1 MKKNTLFAAVAAIAI
16 FASFKTMP
24 SETGNMAAA
33 DTTEVVPPAKGKTY
47 QVILDKSELK
57 WKAAK
62 VVGEH
67 YGTLRLKSGELT
79 ADKSKV
85 TAGTFV
91 IDMTS
96 LVCTDNAKVGA
107 HLLNDDFFDV
117 PKYPTATFKITS
129 VKPLANA
136 VAGQLNYNVTGNM
149 TIKGITNAITFPAI
163 IAVREG
169 VVTTKADVVI
179 DRTKFDIKYRSSNFF
194 EDLGNKAIN
203 DEFIVSLDVVAQ
215 KAAI

>member
-1 MKKNTLFAAVAAIAI
+1 MKKNTLLAAIAAVVI
-16 FASFKTMP
+16 FSAFK
-24 SETGNMAAA
+24 SSSSGSGNMAAA
-33 DTTEVVPPAKGKTY
+33 VTTEVAPPAKGKTY
-47 QVILDKSELK
+47 QVVLDKSEMK

-79 ADKSKV
+79 ADKNKV

-96 LVCTDNAKVGA
+96 IVCTDNAKVGA

-117 PKYPTATFKITS
+117 PKHPTASFKITS
-129 VKPLANA
+129 VKPLAKPA
-136 VAGQLNYNVTGNM
+136 AGKPNYSVTGDM
-149 TIKGITNAITFPAI
+149 TIKGITNPVTFPAI
-163 IAVREG
+163 IAVKDG

-194 EDLGNKAIN
+194 EDLGNKAIL
-203 DEFIVSLDVVAQ
+203 DEFTVALDVVAQ
-215 KAAI
+215 QAAI